1 MIRAKD
7 SFEKINSCL
16 TVTQAVDCNLVGWSR
31 YPVQSKGGFVSA
43 VFPPNDA
50 LPIARDEAELCAYLR
65 DDANTGKP
73 VETRLRADKRV
84 IARVTDGIYRL
95 PGSALRELIANAWDA
110 DAKNVSIETDA
121 PRFSRITIRDDGLGM
136 SHETLSHVIHCIG
149 GSAKRRP
156 EGKGLGITA
165 PDNAERTPG
174 GRPFIGKIGIGLFSV
189 SQLTRRFTIVTK
201 RKGESYRLIA
211 NVILRQHS
219 EDPDINEGIEDDE
232 YLSGK
237 VEIIRERAVD
247 PAAHGTDI
255 ILDAIKPSARDTL
268 RSADKWRALDDL
280 DRTRDAGSVEG
291 ATAAKLEPPAYH
303 AGWLDAAAND
313 PTDVPKFSRMPRL
326 PWQPEDKPSERM
338 AKLVEGVSQ
347 QFTHHNRPDLGN
359 ALDYYLAMIWQLGLS
374 VPVPY
379 VENHPFDL
387 TTENS
392 IRLFWLGNRD
402 REPAT
407 EIEMMRGESVR
418 QAVAR
423 WSGGKHQL
431 HDGVGASGSPMRVI
445 VDQIELKRP
454 ISFRYISA
462 SVRGLDR
469 SILMVGDYAPDLNR
483 VPIDLRGGR
492 LGFEAYLFWNGRIIP
507 KENNGVLVRIR
518 GASGANF
525 DENFFKYQVSEQTRL
540 RQITSEI
547 FVREGLDAALN
558 IDRESF
564 NFSHPHVR
572 LTSSWLH
579 RALRQ
584 LTNKHKDIS
593 AKALAD
599 RKGQDAVK
607 SRDRLSVFADDVW
620 RNEQGEEVPPEVELA
635 LDRTRAQ
642 AARNE
647 GIIAFPAAVLPEMST
662 AKPGDAIRR
671 RAQAEALLKV
681 LAAFGIL
688 EDRPIAEQERL
699 VRAIFSIFHQD

>member
-1 MIRAKD
+1 MSAASPSD
-7 SFEKINSCL
+7 D
-16 TVTQAVDCNLVGWSR
+16 AV
-31 YPVQSKGGFVSA
+31 A
-43 VFPPNDA
+43 VADN
-50 LPIARDEAELCAYLR
+50 EADLRAYLR
-65 DDANTGKP
+65 DEANIGKP
-73 VETRLRADKRV
+73 VETRLRADTRV

-110 DAKNVSIETDA
+110 DAQNVSIETDA

-136 SHETLSHVIHCIG
+136 SHDTLSHVIHSIG
-149 GSAKRRP
+149 GSAKRRH
-156 EGKGLGITA
+156 EGQNLGITA
-165 PDNAERTPG
+165 ADNAERTPG

-219 EDPDINEGIEDDE
+219 EDPDADEGIDDDD

-237 VEIIRERAVD
+237 VEIVRERAVD

-255 ILDAIKPSARDTL
+255 ILDAIKPAARDTL
-268 RSADKWRALDDL
+268 RSADKWRALDEL
-280 DRTRDAGSVEG
+280 DRAREAGPVDG
-291 ATAAKLEPPAYH
+291 VAAAKLEPPAYH
-303 AGWLDAAAND
+303 AGWLAAAAQDAND
-313 PTDVPKFSRMPRL
+313 VSKFARSPRL

-338 AKLVEGVSQ
+338 AKLVAGVAE
-347 QFTHHNRPDLGN
+347 QFTRHSRPDLGN

-379 VENHPFDL
+379 VESHPFDL
-387 TTENS
+387 TTEDR
-392 IRLFWLGNRD
+392 IRLFWLGNRE
-402 REPAT
+402 REQAT
-407 EIEMMRGESVR
+407 EVLMKPGETVR

-423 WSGGKHQL
+423 WSGGKQQL
-431 HDGVGASGSPMRVI
+431 RDGVGADGSPMRVVI
-445 VDQIELKRP
+445 DQIELKRP
-454 ISFRYISA
+454 VSFKYIAA

-525 DENFFKYQVSEQTRL
+525 DESFFKYQVSEQTRL
-540 RQITSEI
+540 RQITSEL

-564 NFSHPHVR
+564 NFAHPHVR

-584 LTNKHKDIS
+584 LTNRHKELS

-599 RKGQDAVK
+599 RKGQDAVE
-607 SRDRLSVFADDVW
+607 SRSRLGEFADQVW
-620 RNEQGEEVPPEVELA
+620 REEQGDEAPPDVEIA
-635 LDRTRAQ
+635 SDRARAQ
-642 AARNE
+642 AARND
-647 GIIAFPAAVLPEMST
+647 GIIAFPAAVLPQMSAGNT
-662 AKPGDAIRR
+662 GEAIRR

-688 EDRPIAEQERL
+688 EDRSIAEQERL
-699 VRAIFSIFHQD
+699 VRAIFSVFHQD

>member
-1 MIRAKD
+1 
-7 SFEKINSCL
+7 
-16 TVTQAVDCNLVGWSR
+16 
-31 YPVQSKGGFVSA
+31 VSGA
-43 VFPPNDA
+43 PSA
-50 LPIARDEAELCAYLR
+50 DEAVPVVQGADQLSAYLR
-65 DDANTGKP
+65 DEANIGKP
-73 VETRLRADKRV
+73 VETRLRTDTRV

-95 PGSALRELIANAWDA
+95 PGSALRELIANSWDA
-110 DAKNVSIETDA
+110 DAQNVSIETDA

-136 SHETLSHVIHCIG
+136 SHDTLSHVIHSIG
-149 GSAKRRP
+149 GSAKRRH
-156 EGKGLGITA
+156 EGQSLGITA
-165 PDNAERTPG
+165 ADNAERTPG

-219 EDPDINEGIEDDE
+219 EDPDADEGIDDDD

-237 VEIIRERAVD
+237 VEIVRERAVD

-255 ILDAIKPSARDTL
+255 ILDAIKPAARDTL
-268 RSADKWRALDDL
+268 RSADKWRALDEL
-280 DRTRDAGSVEG
+280 DRAREAGPVDG
-291 ATAAKLEPPAYH
+291 AAAAKLEPPAYH
-303 AGWLDAAAND
+303 AGWLGAAAQDAN
-313 PTDVPKFSRMPRL
+313 DVPKFARSPHL

-338 AKLVEGVSQ
+338 AKLVAGVAE
-347 QFTHHNRPDLGN
+347 QFTRHSRPDLDN

-379 VENHPFDL
+379 VESHPFDL
-387 TTENS
+387 TTEDR
-392 IRLFWLGNRD
+392 IRLFWLGNRE
-402 REPAT
+402 REQAT
-407 EIEMMRGESVR
+407 EVQMETGETVR
-418 QAVAR
+418 QAVER
-423 WSGGKHQL
+423 WSGGKQQL
-431 HDGVGASGSPMRVI
+431 RDGVGADGSPMRVVI
-445 VDQIELKRP
+445 DQIELKRP
-454 ISFRYISA
+454 VSFKYIAA

-469 SILMVGDYAPDLNR
+469 SILMVGDYAPDLNP

-525 DENFFKYQVSEQTRL
+525 DESFFKYQVSEQTRL
-540 RQITSEI
+540 RQITSEL

-564 NFSHPHVR
+564 NFAHPHVR

-593 AKALAD
+593 SKALAD
-599 RKGQDAVK
+599 RKGQDAVA
-607 SRDRLSVFADDVW
+607 SRTRLGDFADQVW
-620 RNEQGEEVPPEVELA
+620 REEQGDEAPPDVEIA
-635 LDRTRAQ
+635 RDFARAQ
-642 AARNE
+642 AARND
-647 GIIAFPAAVLPEMST
+647 GIIAFPAAILPQMST
-662 AKPGDAIRR
+662 GQSGEAIRR

-688 EDRPIAEQERL
+688 EDRSIAEQERL
-699 VRAIFSIFHQD
+699 VRAIFSVFHQD

>member
-1 MIRAKD
+1 MPAEEAI
-7 SFEKINSCL
+7 
-16 TVTQAVDCNLVGWSR
+16 
-31 YPVQSKGGFVSA
+31 PVVQGEEQLS
-43 VFPPNDA
+43 
-50 LPIARDEAELCAYLR
+50 AYLR
-65 DDANTGKP
+65 DDANVGKP
-73 VETRLRADKRV
+73 VSTRLSVNTRV

-110 DAKNVSIETDA
+110 DAQNVSIETDA

-136 SHETLSHVIHCIG
+136 SHNTLSHVINSIG
-149 GSAKRRP
+149 GSAKRRH
-156 EGKGLGITA
+156 EGQDLGITA
-165 PDNAERTPG
+165 VDNAERTPG

-201 RKGESYRLIA
+201 RKGEDYRLIA

-219 EDPDINEGIEDDE
+219 EDPEADEGLDDDQ

-237 VEIIRERAVD
+237 VEIVRERAVD
-247 PAAHGTDI
+247 PDAHGTDI
-255 ILDAIKPSARDTL
+255 ILDAIKPAARDTL
-268 RSADKWRALDDL
+268 RSADRWRALDDL
-280 DRTRDAGSVEG
+280 KSARTSGTGDT
-291 ATAAKLEPPAYH
+291 ATAVKLEPPAFH
-303 AGWLDAAAND
+303 AGWLGSNVPAAD
-313 PTDVPKFSRMPRL
+313 DVPTFTETPRL
-326 PWQPEDKPSERM
+326 PWDPGDDPSRRM
-338 AKLVEGVSQ
+338 AKLVAGVAD
-347 QFTHHNRPDLGN
+347 QFTRHNRPDLGT

-379 VENHPFDL
+379 VESHPFDL
-387 TTENS
+387 TAEDK
-392 IRLFWLGNRD
+392 IRLFWLGNRE
-402 REPAT
+402 REQAT
-407 EIEMMRGESVR
+407 EVPMRPGETVR

-423 WSGGKHQL
+423 WSGGKHRL
-431 HDGVGASGSPMRVI
+431 EDGVGAGGSPMRVV

-454 ISFRYISA
+454 ISFKYISA

-469 SILMVGDYAPDLNR
+469 SILMVGDYEPDLNR
-483 VPIDLRGGR
+483 VPRDLRGGR

-525 DENFFKYQVSEQTRL
+525 DESFFKYQVSEQTRL
-540 RQITSEI
+540 RQITSEL

-564 NFSHPHVR
+564 NFAHPHVR

-584 LTNKHKDIS
+584 LTNRHKELS

-599 RKGQDAVK
+599 RKGQDAVE
-607 SRDRLSVFADDVW
+607 SRSRLGEFADQVWREEQGDEAPPDVEIARDRA
-620 RNEQGEEVPPEVELA
+620 
-635 LDRTRAQ
+635 RAQ
-642 AARNE
+642 AARND
-647 GIIAFPAAVLPEMST
+647 GIIAFPAAVLPQMSAGTT
-662 AKPGDAIRR
+662 AEAIQR

-688 EDRPIAEQERL
+688 EDRSIAEQERL
-699 VRAIFSIFHQD
+699 VRAIFSVFHQD